1 MWRNTALPV
10 RIVFLDGRACLPL
23 LVFVVYWSWATFY
36 IAIGGMAFFHNRELG
51 GAHGRLGPAAGS
63 PLVDRPGAD
72 RCAGLE
78 APEVLHERR
87 RQCG

>member
-36 IAIGGMAFFHNRELG
+36 IAIGGMAFFTIVSWAGSRSPRSCGWL
-51 GAHGRLGPAAGS
+51 AAG
-63 PLVDRPGAD
+63 
-72 RCAGLE
+72 
-78 APEVLHERR
+78 
-87 RQCG
+87 